1 MDKPTIVKYVKAEKL
16 HGRYQLE
23 QRFSDGVNIIH
34 GKNGTGKTTL
44 LHILANALNGNYDRF
59 VYLDFKSIDVH
70 LNNDVKLKI
79 LQKDK
84 YTYVELNGEEIKKLD
99 PEEVIE
105 LDNEKRKSR
114 DDYRRH
120 DIIETDVDDDLE
132 GEPILPAAYFP
143 AFRTMIE
150 AWAAQNRTPRRFHAR
165 HYLNERKVLMT
176 EFARRLFGPFVP
188 NIVYSSILDI
198 EVELEKNIESA
209 FIQVARKDRE
219 LLSQSFLNILP
230 ALNPEVKNEESEE
243 LDPARLLVDIKDL
256 LQELQ
261 DAPFEYKP
269 LADINIYDQL
279 RKTVKNFPTTVTQE
293 GVGARILN
301 LYKELLVDRI
311 SEQNEV
317 FKEIE
322 KYLNSVN
329 EFLDEKNISVSESF
343 NRRNDAAIVVSF
355 SDGSESNLRTLSS
368 GERQI
373 LTLLYAATR
382 MSKQEVVLIDEPEIS
397 LHVDWQRRLIS
408 RMSDQLSN
416 RQIIT
421 CTHSPVIGAD
431 YEKAKQELRIIN

>member
-1 MDKPTIVKYVKAEKL
+1 MNKQTIVKYVKAEKL

-23 QRFSDGVNIIH
+23 QNFNDRVNIIH

-79 LQKDK
+79 LQKEK
-84 YTYVELNGEEIKKLD
+84 YTYVEINGKTIKKLD
-99 PEEVIE
+99 PEKVIE
-105 LDNEKRKSR
+105 FDNEKRKLR
-114 DDYRRH
+114 EDYRRH
-120 DIIETDVDDDLE
+120 DIIESE
-132 GEPILPAAYFP
+132 KEEFESKPILPAAYFP

-150 AWAAQNRTPRRFHAR
+150 AWAAQNRGPRRVHSRAY
-165 HYLNERKVLMT
+165 HNERKVFMT

-188 NIVYSSILDI
+188 VIVYSSILDI
-198 EVELEKNIESA
+198 EIELERNIELA
-209 FIQVARKDRE
+209 LIKVARKDRE

-230 ALNPEVKNEESEE
+230 ALNPDQKREGQQKLEPS
-243 LDPARLLVDIKDL
+243 RLLVEIKEL

-301 LYKELLVDRI
+301 LYKQLLLDRI
-311 SEQNEV
+311 SEQKEV

-322 KYLNSVN
+322 RYLNSVN
-329 EFLDEKNISVSESF
+329 EFLDEKEISVGESL
-343 NRRNDAAIVVSF
+343 NRHNDASIVVSF

-373 LTLLYAATR
+373 LTLLYAATK

-397 LHVDWQRRLIS
+397 LHVDWQRSLINK
-408 RMSDQLSN
+408 MSSQLSN

-421 CTHSPVIGAD
+421 CTHSPIIGAD
-431 YEKAKQELRIIN
+431 YEKAKQELQIIN